1 MKRNNKFIR
10 KYNFHISNQKKMKR
24 YITYLKNNID
34 NFSVVIKTENNIK
47 ANEIWY
53 DVYEV
58 GNWDLTISR
67 IKKAFKNEFKSKF
80 LQNPLIVEKKKII
93 ENGVNY
99 LMIAFQMNYKYQIES
114 DVEDGNE
121 FDFIYC
127 CIKNYLYFYLGII
140 KIKNLNN
147 GLYLVENYAKTS
159 VISQNFEEN
168 ITYELESDKV
178 FNYKNLLEFLFEN
191 NFQEFTEETLL
202 IFLRRIYKK
211 FKEKNKEL
219 KEIELIPYE
228 VKDLSDL
235 LEDYQSEKHKYIEEK
250 IESLNNKKENI
261 KIFNKIKEDEIDEE
275 IEKLEKCKK
284 VLSYYNLDD
293 YDEYKKSYK

>member
-67 IKKAFKNEFKSKF
+67 RKNAFKNEFKSKF

-127 CIKNYLYFYLGII
+127 CIKN
-140 KIKNLNN
+140 
-147 GLYLVENYAKTS
+147 
-159 VISQNFEEN
+159 
-168 ITYELESDKV
+168 
-178 FNYKNLLEFLFEN
+178 
-191 NFQEFTEETLL
+191 
-202 IFLRRIYKK
+202 
-211 FKEKNKEL
+211 
-219 KEIELIPYE
+219 
-228 VKDLSDL
+228 
-235 LEDYQSEKHKYIEEK
+235 
-250 IESLNNKKENI
+250 
-261 KIFNKIKEDEIDEE
+261 
-275 IEKLEKCKK
+275 
-284 VLSYYNLDD
+284 
-293 YDEYKKSYK
+293 

>member
-34 NFSVVIKTENNIK
+34 NFSVVIKRENNIK

-127 CIKNYLYFYLGII
+127 CIKN
-140 KIKNLNN
+140 
-147 GLYLVENYAKTS
+147 
-159 VISQNFEEN
+159 
-168 ITYELESDKV
+168 
-178 FNYKNLLEFLFEN
+178 
-191 NFQEFTEETLL
+191 
-202 IFLRRIYKK
+202 
-211 FKEKNKEL
+211 
-219 KEIELIPYE
+219 
-228 VKDLSDL
+228 
-235 LEDYQSEKHKYIEEK
+235 
-250 IESLNNKKENI
+250 
-261 KIFNKIKEDEIDEE
+261 
-275 IEKLEKCKK
+275 
-284 VLSYYNLDD
+284 
-293 YDEYKKSYK
+293 